1 MNNQLNVVE
10 LWLYEL
16 NEFYKMTK
24 LTNETFTVTMRE
36 KMMLD
41 FLRLF
46 LSQETKHS
54 LNQLEYVMFSISS
67 CVLAVLM
74 ITTIS
79 LTYS

>member
-24 LTNETFTVTMRE
+24 LTNETFAVTMRE

-46 LSQETKHS
+46 LSQETKH
-54 LNQLEYVMFSISS
+54 
-67 CVLAVLM
+67 
-74 ITTIS
+74 
-79 LTYS
+79 

>member
-1 MNNQLNVVE
+1 MNNQLNVVD

-46 LSQETKHS
+46 LSQETKH
-54 LNQLEYVMFSISS
+54 
-67 CVLAVLM
+67 
-74 ITTIS
+74 
-79 LTYS
+79 